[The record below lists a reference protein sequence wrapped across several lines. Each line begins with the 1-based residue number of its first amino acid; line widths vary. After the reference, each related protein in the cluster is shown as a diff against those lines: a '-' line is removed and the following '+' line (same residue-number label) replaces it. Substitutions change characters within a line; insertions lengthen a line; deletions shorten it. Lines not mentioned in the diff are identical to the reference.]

1 MAKPDCGK
9 TAGQIADVIDRFLNS
24 RSLDPQEWNDFVD
37 CNQPD
42 PTLDSY
48 RKRCDLLVD
57 PLVNSHAPQDPA
69 AVAEL
74 KAMIAELR
82 HIEVPK

>member
-1 MAKPDCGK
+1 MAKPDRRK

-24 RSLDPQEWNDFVD
+24 RNLYPQERNDFVD
-37 CNQPD
+37 CSQPD
-42 PTLDSY
+42 PALDSY
-48 RKRCDLLVD
+48 RKRCDLLD
-57 PLVNSHAPQDPA
+57 PLVNSHAPRDPA

-82 HIEVPK
+82 HIEHPK